1 MSLIRLVLV
10 ACMFLLAFGFGNAAG
25 AGPLASRAAANPFAY
40 IPPQCWTKTR
50 DAFGGVH
57 NPCYTCHVAAPEP
70 NFARDEDLQL
80 SYDFAESAAQNP
92 WSNLFVDR
100 RPAIAAMPDADI
112 LAYVRTDNFHDAAGD
127 IELAG
132 QLERVPPEW
141 DINGDGVW
149 SGYRPDV
156 WFAFDG
162 EGYDRDPRGHRT
174 GWRAFAYK
182 PLPGAFWPTNGS
194 ADDVAIRL
202 PAPFRER
209 ADGKPDDGIYAL
221 NLAILESLITQ
232 ADVTIPATDEAPLGV
247 DLDRDGSMGT
257 ATRVTFAFD
266 PRNGVD
272 MSWVGR
278 AKEELDAG
286 RVHLAALLFPEGTEF
301 VHSVRYLDVD
311 PDGTV
316 KPAPRLKELRY
327 ARKSGWRSYT
337 TLMQQAQQEMK
348 EAAGNPDE
356 PERFFG
362 DIESGIAN
370 GKGWRLQG
378 FIEAVDGSLRPQTYE
393 ESLTCVGC
401 HGAIGRGVDSI
412 VSFPRKLSAG
422 AAGDGWYHW
431 SAAQPLGAIGDADG
445 EYARYL
451 RDNGAADEF
460 RANDEA
466 WRRFVDGSGA
476 LDDLKVAALQQR
488 IANLTDPSAER
499 ALALDKA
506 YRLIVA
512 EQSFVKGRLAVLAPL
527 GQTVHREVEPNASTG
542 IISAVRSY

>member
-1 MSLIRLVLV
+1 MPLLRLTVLAGVSLS
-10 ACMFLLAFGFGNAAG
+10 ALAGAAG
-25 AGPLASRAAANPFAY
+25 ATDLTSLVPGNPFAY

-50 DAFGGVH
+50 DVAGAVH
-57 NPCYTCHVAAPEP
+57 NPCYTCHVASPEP

-80 SYDFAESAAQNP
+80 SYDFADGAGSNP

-100 RPAIAAMPDADI
+100 RSAMAAMPDADI
-112 LAYVRTDNFHDAAGD
+112 LAYVRTDNFHAADGGLQ
-127 IELAG
+127 LARR
-132 QLERVPPEW
+132 LEQVPAEW

-156 WFAFDG
+156 WFAFDD
-162 EGYDRDPRGHRT
+162 EGFDRDPEGRRT

-209 ADGKPDDGIYAL
+209 TDGTPDDAVYAL

-232 ADVTIPATDEAPLGV
+232 ADVTIPATDEVPLGV
-247 DLDRDGSMGT
+247 DLDRDGKLGT
-257 ATRVTFAFD
+257 ATRIAFAFD

-278 AKEELDAG
+278 ARDELADG
-286 RVHLAALLFPEGTEF
+286 RLHLAALLFPEGTEF
-301 VHSVRYLDVD
+301 VHSVRYLDVAA
-311 PDGTV
+311 DGSV
-316 KPAPRLKELRY
+316 GAAARLKELRY
-327 ARKSGWRSYT
+327 ARKTGWRSYT

-348 EAAGNPDE
+348 EAVGNPDD

-362 DIESGIAN
+362 DIESGVAN

-378 FIEAVDGSLRPQTYE
+378 FIEAADGSLRPQTYE

-412 VSFPRKLSAG
+412 ISFPRKVPDG
-422 AAGDGWYHW
+422 GWYHW
-431 SAAQPLGAIGDADG
+431 DATHPLGALADGDG
-445 EYARYL
+445 EYAHYL
-451 RDNGAADEF
+451 RRNGAADEF
-460 RANDEA
+460 RANAEA
-466 WRRFVDGSGA
+466 WGRFADASGRLEERRLLGLRTGVGE
-476 LDDLKVAALQQR
+476 
-488 IANLTDPSAER
+488 LTEPSAGR

-506 YRLIVA
+506 YRLLVE
-512 EQSFVKGRLAVLAPL
+512 EQSFAQGRLPVLAPL
-527 GQTVHREVEPNASTG
+527 DATVHREVEPGTATG
-542 IISAVRSY
+542 IEAPLPAS